1 MSSGGKR
8 VRNASAGAQT
18 LQTEMSG
25 SARLGQA
32 LAAGTLQKWLTR
44 IWGLC
49 LSSRTGHRD
58 PHSSDIS
65 ARGPLIQL
73 LLPY

>member
-18 LQTEMSG
+18 LQIEMSG

-32 LAAGTLQKWLTR
+32 LAAEMAQKDLGFVPLQQDRPQRPT
-44 IWGLC
+44 
-49 LSSRTGHRD
+49 
-58 PHSSDIS
+58 
-65 ARGPLIQL
+65 QQ
-73 LLPY
+73 